1 MLRTNVCWAVALA
14 ALVAFGCVPQADENK
29 VENTGPKV
37 ANVAEYH
44 ENGMLSIEG
53 TTIDGKRSGL
63 WRSYYPTGLKWSETT
78 FKQGVMEGP
87 TVTYYPNGMM
97 RYTGFYH
104 DNERSGLWNFYDTL
118 GVLDLRIDMD
128 KNQGKQDSLIT
139 TSPLSN

>member
-1 MLRTNVCWAVALA
+1 MNVCWAVALA
-14 ALVAFGCVPQADENK
+14 ALFAFGCAPQADEETKSNEPK
-29 VENTGPKV
+29 VERV
-37 ANVAEYH
+37 VEYH
-44 ENGMLSIEG
+44 DNGMLSIEG

-97 RYTGFYH
+97 RYNGFYH
-104 DNERSGLWNFYDTL
+104 DNDRSGLWNFYDTL

-128 KNQGKQDSLIT
+128 KDQGRQDSLIKT
-139 TSPLSN
+139 LPLSN